1 MGYIW
6 VYAEMPSPSSSEPQ
20 TQQLGRLAF
29 LRWLGWG
36 FRMFLVYDAECT
48 QGQRHLG
55 LLASSRLASSVHHFL
70 FAICQPA
77 CLGSAQLPLWWN
89 ARRASTRLLQH
100 FWRLCCF
107 LTRSVLQ
114 TAVAAPALYNRVHE
128 LSPLATAVPTVD
140 SSSSHPPI
148 PCLLEPPSPQPSL
161 Q

>member
-1 MGYIW
+1 MDEYW
-6 VYAEMPSPSSSEPQ
+6 VTFGSMPRCRAHRPRSR
-20 TQQLGRLAF
+20 RLNNLVAWLFFDGLAGAF
-29 LRWLGWG
+29 VCFWCMMLS
-36 FRMFLVYDAECT
+36 VSKASAT
-48 QGQRHLG
+48 SG

-114 TAVAAPALYNRVHE
+114 TTVAAAALYNRVHE

-140 SSSSHPPI
+140 ISSSHPLI
-148 PCLLEPPSPQPSL
+148 PRLP
-161 Q
+161 